1 MSAPTP
7 RRGQPTEA
15 EIPALLEFSSVI
27 NSSLDLPFILDTLLF
42 TLLGKLLVTKGV
54 ILLWRSGHLFSVVNG
69 KGVPKSIIGT
79 ELTVRSRSRRPFAVT
94 PSLNQQLAE
103 SGIGRLYPIIAQDA
117 VIGYFGSALSTRR
130 PADAETERFVQT
142 ILGMAATAIGK
153 SASYQQVRSV
163 NRALDGKVH
172 QLKTLFELAKEFGG
186 ILDRER
192 LLKMFSLTLMG
203 QVGTSRYAICLKDAP
218 GIYSRINGA
227 AIEQEASLLFAT
239 VRSPMLTSDLPK
251 TKKFA
256 ALTARLMH
264 EKIAALVPLQ
274 LQNDV
279 KGILCLGERLR
290 GNTYST
296 EDLEFV
302 FSLANLA
309 FVSLENSRLF
319 DEAIEKKKLESEL
332 LIARE
337 IQQGLLPGTL
347 PEIPGF
353 DVAAVNISS
362 KQVGGDYYDVLL
374 NDDGHA
380 VIAIGDVS
388 GKGTPASLLMANV
401 QATVHALV
409 PFRLRLSDATARIN
423 DLIHRNT
430 GSDKFITF
438 FWGIVDPATKV
449 FRYVNAG
456 HNQPFVLR
464 ADGSIERLSEGGLIL
479 GIMRTMIP
487 YEEGSVELRSG
498 DAVVMFTDGVSEAMN
513 TSGVDYTEER
523 LEQFILGLGGRSAA
537 EILTAIK
544 NEIQLYTVGAPQS
557 DDITMVVLKAV

>member
-69 KGVPKSIIGT
+69 KGVPKSLIGT
-79 ELTVRSRSRRPFAVT
+79 ELTIRSRSRRPFCVP
-94 PSLNQQLAE
+94 PSLNQQLSDA
-103 SGIGRLYPIIAQDA
+103 GIGRLYPIVAQDA

-130 PADAETERFVQT
+130 PVDAETERFVQT

-203 QVGTSRYAICLKDAP
+203 QVGTSRYAICLKDAQ

-227 AIEQEASLLFAT
+227 AIEQEAALLFAT
-239 VRSPMLTSDLPK
+239 VRSPMLTADLPSS
-251 TKKFA
+251 KKFS
-256 ALTARLMH
+256 ALRSKLSH

-438 FWGIVDPATKV
+438 FWGTVDPSTRL

-487 YEEGSVELRSG
+487 YQEGSVELRSG

-513 TSGVDYTEER
+513 TAGVDYTEER
-523 LEQFILGLGGRSAA
+523 LEQFILGLRGRSAA